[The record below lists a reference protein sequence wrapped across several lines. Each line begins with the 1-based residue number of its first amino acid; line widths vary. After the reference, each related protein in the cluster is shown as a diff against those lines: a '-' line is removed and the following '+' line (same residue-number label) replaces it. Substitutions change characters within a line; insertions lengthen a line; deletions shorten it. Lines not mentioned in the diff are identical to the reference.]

1 MIAVRSGHTLT
12 LLVRRHGPWCAI
24 GLHSS
29 GHAGLT
35 PVSPQPMLGPS
46 GEAPDCRE
54 RRSYM
59 SVTPAKTRRGT
70 RPVDFVNVGSLL
82 SEEEKEI
89 RGRVRSFVD
98 EHVIPAAAGY
108 WDRAEFPFDLLPGLG
123 RLGIMGGTFGEEYG
137 CAGWNNVAYGLA
149 IAELARGS
157 GSLSTFLHVQ
167 SGLAMTAIHELGSEE
182 HRQRWLPAMARCE
195 KIGAFALTEPGAG
208 SDPGSMTT
216 TAVAEE
222 GGYVL
227 NGEKRWIG

>member
-1 MIAVRSGHTLT
+1 MELDPS
-12 LLVRRHGPWCAI
+12 WAI
-24 GLHSS
+24 GPRRIDRGGATTYAWSIGGS
-29 GHAGLT
+29 AG
-35 PVSPQPMLGPS
+35 
-46 GEAPDCRE
+46 E
-54 RRSYM
+54 RRNKM
-59 SVTPAKTRRGT
+59 SVTPEGTRRGT

-123 RLGIMGGTFGEEYG
+123 RLGIMGGTLGEEYG
-137 CAGWNNVAYGLA
+137 CSGWNNVAYGLA

-182 HRQRWLPAMARCE
+182 QKREWLPLMARCE
-195 KIGAFALTEPGAG
+195 RVGCFGLTEPEAG
-208 SDPGSMTT
+208 SDPGSLAT
-216 TAVAEE
+216 TAVAKD
-222 GGYVL
+222 GSYVL
-227 NGEKRWIG
+227 NGEKKWIGNASFADVAVIWARTRTGG